1 MLEFQDFLNS
11 SPTKTITSGKIE
23 KLNNQKIIT
32 ETIDIENQFIK
43 LEGWILDSESNTL
56 DSIYLM
62 IDSKPFLKYDD
73 LYEVDIQNRS

>member
-1 MLEFQDFLNS
+1 MNS
-11 SPTKTITSGKIE
+11 SPTKITTSGKIE

-73 LYEVDIQNRS
+73 LYEVDIQNGSQNEA